1 MIQLAKDFSNPTSG
15 ALGLVS
21 IISPTYN
28 CGRFIAET
36 INSVLAQT
44 YTNWEMLIV
53 DDCSTDNTCEI
64 VEQFDDRRI
73 KFYRLKKNN
82 GAAVARNTAL
92 KMAQGQWIAFLDS
105 DDLWMPDKLQKQLE
119 FMVKNNYDFSYT
131 EYSECDEN
139 GVTKPGYISGPRH
152 ISRYGMIAYC
162 WPGCLTVMY
171 NREKVGLIQISDIK
185 KNNDYAMWLK
195 ACRKANCHLLPE
207 VLAIYRRGRSGSIS
221 THSIK
226 NLIKWHYLL
235 FKEAEGYNNLVSSF
249 LTFQNLV
256 CGFFKKHHYVH
267 K

>member
-1 MIQLAKDFSNPTSG
+1 MIQVAKDSSNPTSG
-15 ALGLVS
+15 DLGLVS

-44 YTNWEMLIV
+44 YTNWEMLIL
-53 DDCSTDNTCEI
+53 DDCSTDNTREI

-73 KFYRLKKNN
+73 KFYRLEKNN